1 MSDYIDKY
9 ISIMS
14 NSEQRSR
21 SNSVEDVPSVEHH
34 HITNPDLDAYEDMR
48 GEARDLFGA
57 LDSHGNGLVSA
68 KEVTRMFKLLGAL
81 PSDESIDVFLRAVD
95 ANGDG
100 LVSLKEFT
108 DALSRRVTP
117 ESIAALIPP
126 PREVTIAEVRDAF
139 RFIAKD
145 AGAEPRAVPAAAL
158 QRVLAAFTPSID
170 AGGATRG
177 RSARRSAPLSKP
189 PEPTRET
196 VLSACA
202 AADANEA
209 RAWALLRAQSI
220 TGGTVDALSLVDLLM
235 ENEQ

>member
-1 MSDYIDKY
+1 MS
-9 ISIMS
+9 S
-14 NSEQRSR
+14 SEQA
-21 SNSVEDVPSVEHH
+21 SVDDVLPIEHH
-34 HITNPDLDAYEDMR
+34 HLTNPDLDGYEDAR
-48 GEARDLFGA
+48 GEARDLYSA
-57 LDSHGNGLVSA
+57 LDSHGNGFVSA
-68 KEVTRMFKLLGAL
+68 KEVARMFKLLGAL

-126 PREVTIAEVRDAF
+126 PRQVTIAEVRDAF

-145 AGAEPRAVPAAAL
+145 AGADPRAVPAAAL
-158 QRVLAAFTPSID
+158 QRVLAAFTPLID
-170 AGGATRG
+170 ASGATGNSTRG
-177 RSARRSAPLSKP
+177 RSARRSALLSKP

-202 AADANEA
+202 DAEANEA
-209 RAWALLRAQSI
+209 RAWALLRTQNI
-220 TGGTVDALSLVDLLM
+220 TGGKVDALSLVDLLM
-235 ENEQ
+235 EHH